1 MGTAMSTLSRARERF
16 RHAASDLVRR
26 QAQPKGS
33 SVLRD
38 AELQE
43 LNREAVLV

>member
-1 MGTAMSTLSRARERF
+1 MGTVMSTLFRARERF

-33 SVLRD
+33 SALSD

-43 LNREAVLV
+43 LTQDAVLV